1 LLIPPTGYIAG
12 VLEYMDNCEKA
23 KLLRW
28 GRWAA
33 FTLLLLIVN
42 AASAASSSNSVPAET
57 TPPSTPREFF
67 NAGTEKLQEGK
78 LREAEAFLESALSSQ
93 VERLQPA
100 TLYNLGHVRFQQGV
114 EELKKGPSAEKAS
127 ARGRRA
133 SALADQALNSV
144 DDALAG
150 DDTQKMVAAYLEGHG
165 ARKELKAAIAAV
177 QRAMDSYGVVLR
189 RWQRASGDFKSTVEL
204 NQSDADAQ
212 QNVEDV
218 ERCIAKLI
226 DSLHE
231 MEQQS
236 QAMCQKNGELGQK
249 LKKLR
254 GRVPADNMPPGAPG
268 DDEDEDEQPQGPK
281 PGQQEGPTKDGHEMM
296 LSPEQAGWLLDTFKL
311 DSERRLPMNEGKP
324 GKPSDRNRPTW

>member
-1 LLIPPTGYIAG
+1 
-12 VLEYMDNCEKA
+12 MDNCEKT
-23 KLLRW
+23 KHGRW

-33 FTLLLLIVN
+33 FALLFLIVSG
-42 AASAASSSNSVPAET
+42 ASAASPSENAPVEA
-57 TPPSTPREFF
+57 TPPSTPREYF
-67 NAGTEKLQEGK
+67 NAGTEKLREGK

-100 TLYNLGHVRFQQGV
+100 ALYNLGHVRFQQGV
-114 EELKKGPSAEKAS
+114 EELKKGPSAKESS

-144 DDALAG
+144 DDALAS
-150 DDTQKMVAAYLEGHG
+150 DDVQKMVAAYFEGRG

-189 RWQRASGDFKSTVEL
+189 RWQRASGDFKSTVQL

-212 QNVEDV
+212 HNVEEVD
-218 ERCIAKLI
+218 RSIAKLI

-236 QAMCQKNGELGQK
+236 QAMCQKNGELGDK

-311 DSERRLPMNEGKP
+311 DSEHRLPMSEGKP